1 MVLPVGQTDEVQQLI
16 KIEKTDDG
24 PSYSE
29 SYDVIFCAPGRG
41 AARGYWALTG
51 RTAVSRWGLKA

>member
-29 SYDVIFCAPGRG
+29 LYDVIFCAPGRG
-41 AARGYWALTG
+41 AARGFGALTA
-51 RTAVSRWGLKA
+51 RTALSRQGSKA